1 MPKVL
6 AQNINP
12 CNCRLVRLQ
21 VCNARNRGMC
31 FLCFLRIIIV
41 SNYWYLLLLLQIAIL
56 FSKKKL
62 LFSVAC
68 CFYFIIVVIIIC
80 RFPKMGVPTFLDL
93 QSHAQAAV
101 IRAYNVL
108 TQEIG
113 SRYFDN
119 NFCHEKWFKYSW
131 PCQVAKERLWQLR
144 SPPK

>member
-6 AQNINP
+6 AQNINL
-12 CNCRLVRLQ
+12 CNRRLFRLQ

-31 FLCFLRIIIV
+31 FLCFLV
-41 SNYWYLLLLLQIAIL
+41 LSLLADSNYWYLLLLLQIAIL

-68 CFYFIIVVIIIC
+68 CCYFFIIVVIIIC

-101 IRAYNVL
+101 IGAYNVL

-119 NFCHEKWFKYSW
+119 NERLLYFCHEK
-131 PCQVAKERLWQLR
+131 
-144 SPPK
+144 

>member
-1 MPKVL
+1 
-6 AQNINP
+6 
-12 CNCRLVRLQ
+12 
-21 VCNARNRGMC
+21 MC

-68 CFYFIIVVIIIC
+68 CCYFIIVVIIIC
-80 RFPKMGVPTFLDL
+80 RFPKMRVPTFLDL

-119 NFCHEKWFKYSW
+119 NFCHEK
-131 PCQVAKERLWQLR
+131 
-144 SPPK
+144 